1 MVAAIGRCVVR
12 DGREVPGS
20 LDQGPGLGLKVP
32 GLTLGEELVVVVV
45 VVVAHA
51 PAVPHA
57 RKKSYA

>member
-1 MVAAIGRCVVR
+1 MVAAIDRCVVR

-32 GLTLGEELVVVVV
+32 DLTLGEELVVVV

>member
-1 MVAAIGRCVVR
+1 MVAAIDRCVVR

-45 VVVAHA
+45 VAHA